1 MPRLR
6 LQCSVIKTGSLLQ
19 KVATSDNNERML
31 FNIQNNKRTLYDL
44 GGYSTST

>member
-6 LQCSVIKTGSLLQ
+6 LQYSVLNTDLSLQ
-19 KVATSDNNERML
+19 KVATSDINERMMYD
-31 FNIQNNKRTLYDL
+31 IHSDKRTLYNL